1 MSAWINADWPAP
13 PGVRALTTTR
23 HGLGVSRAP
32 FDDFNLG
39 SRCGDHADVV
49 IENRRQLE
57 AALQL
62 PSPPRWLKQVHGV
75 QVVRFAPSLS
85 PPAKGRSKHH
95 STASPS
101 TFCQPRGSRPPR
113 EPRAPR

>member
-85 PPAKGRSKHH
+85 PPAKGGGGEGWFRGKSYP
-95 STASPS
+95 SPALP
-101 TFCQPRGSRPPR
+101 CMQGR
-113 EPRAPR
+113 E